1 MHVHVSAL
9 GVTDIISSCPLV
21 RSSCRS
27 LCMALTISAQF
38 YHGPHLLSL
47 TRHTHSVSVSQS
59 HTAEQSEDI
68 HDT

>member
-1 MHVHVSAL
+1 MHVSAL

-27 LCMALTISAQF
+27 LCVALTLSAQF

-47 TRHTHSVSVSQS
+47 TRHTHTISVSRS
-59 HTAEQSEDI
+59 HTTEQSEDT
-68 HDT
+68 HNT